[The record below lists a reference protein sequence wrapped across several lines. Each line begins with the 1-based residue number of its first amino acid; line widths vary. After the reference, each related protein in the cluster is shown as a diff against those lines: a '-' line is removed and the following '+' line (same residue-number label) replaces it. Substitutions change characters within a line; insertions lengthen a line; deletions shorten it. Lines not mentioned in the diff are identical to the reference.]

1 MTLKMSSGVNRAGAR
16 WTALAG
22 VAAIAGFAGLALI
35 LLPAGYGQTPSSFS
49 GLAVSAS
56 KQFDVATVKI
66 SRGDELQWRLGPP
79 GHGSVSVA
87 NLPLRKILASSFRI
101 QDSMVVGPPWLA
113 TARYDIV
120 GKGPDPS
127 APNADVW
134 EMMRS
139 LLASRFH
146 LKYHLET
153 RESKIYALTV
163 ASGGAKL
170 GKPEDGRCASA
181 ITENKP
187 CGDIQ
192 FLRFGVGIVNQPI
205 GALVG
210 ALGRS
215 LQDRPIVDM
224 TGLTGKYDVA
234 VTWLPEDANQ
244 EDLPKEGVPT
254 ETSVFAALEK
264 QAGLKL
270 VARKGPLQVLVVD
283 SIAKP
288 EGN

>member
-1 MTLKMSSGVNRAGAR
+1 MI
-16 WTALAG
+16 
-22 VAAIAGFAGLALI
+22 AACAGLAL
-35 LLPAGYGQTPSSFS
+35 LVLPESYGQTPSSFS

-56 KQFDVATVKI
+56 KQFEVATVKI
-66 SRGDELQWRLGPP
+66 SSGDELQWRLGPP
-79 GHGSVSVA
+79 GHGSVSIA

-101 QDSMVVGPPWLA
+101 QDSMVVGPAWLA

-120 GKGPDPS
+120 GKGPDSS

-146 LKYHLET
+146 LKYHLQT

-163 ASGGAKL
+163 APGGPKL
-170 GKPEDGRCASA
+170 GKPENGRCASA

-187 CGDIQ
+187 CGDMQ
-192 FLRFGVGIVNQPI
+192 FLRFGVGIVNEPI

-210 ALGRS
+210 LLGRN

-224 TGLTGKYDVA
+224 TGLAGKYDVS
-234 VTWLPEDANQ
+234 VTWLPDDTNQ
-244 EDLPKEGVPT
+244 ADLASLPKEGVPA

-264 QAGLKL
+264 EAGLKL
-270 VARKGPLQVLVVD
+270 VARKGPLEVLVVD
-283 SIAKP
+283 SITKP